1 MRGRVDQERGGVTID
16 REPSSGG
23 MAQLQKQLTS
33 AQPNQQ
39 NSGMFEFLLFL
50 LLNIFVVKGQNYFK
64 REQIIFIDQLKKR
77 GK

>member
-1 MRGRVDQERGGVTID
+1 VDQERGGVTID

-39 NSGMFEFLLFL
+39 NSGMFEFLFFL
-50 LLNIFVVKGQNYFK
+50 LLNIFVVKLKGQNHFK
-64 REQIIFIDQLKKR
+64 REQIIFIIIIS
-77 GK
+77 